1 MYTWQSL
8 PDNRHLNISRKSN
21 ASPMFLEDATYKDE
35 LERGQQ
41 TIPTVDVGMPLS
53 TSTNALEKYS
63 VSVPMSN
70 LVNDEVNLY
79 MFNISIFLCNCAIG
93 SVFPHKQQLV

>member
-1 MYTWQSL
+1 
-8 PDNRHLNISRKSN
+8 
-21 ASPMFLEDATYKDE
+21 MFLEDATYKDE